1 MREPDSHGWVR
12 PPAVAGTFY
21 PADADQ
27 LLSALERATGPDR
40 AGGARR
46 TDWPKAIIAPHAG
59 YVYSGPIAA
68 TAYAT
73 VAAGAGTVR
82 RVVLAGPCHRVPV
95 RGIAVSSA
103 SAFGTPL
110 GPVRVDAAG
119 REAALSVDGVAVDDA
134 AHELEH
140 SIEVHLP
147 FVQQVLGD
155 VAVAPLVVGAGPPSI
170 LADVLDVL
178 WGGPE
183 TLIIVSTDLSH
194 YHDDATAK
202 RLDRITAD
210 AIVGGRV
217 DAISSTDACGAAPVR
232 GLLLAAARHGLTVT
246 LLDLRTSADTAG
258 TPDRV
263 VGYGAF
269 AVA

>member
-1 MREPDSHGWVR
+1 VPEPHAARWVR

-21 PADADQ
+21 PDDPDE
-27 LLSALERATGPDR
+27 LEATVDSNIQ
-40 AGGARR
+40 AAGARS
-46 TDWPKAIIAPHAG
+46 TGWPKAIIAPHAG
-59 YVYSGPIAA
+59 YVYSGPIAGS
-68 TAYAT
+68 AYAR
-73 VAAGAGTVR
+73 VRPAAGIVR

-103 SAFGTPL
+103 AAFGTPL
-110 GPVRVDAAG
+110 GPVPVDAAG
-119 REAALSVDGVAVDDA
+119 RDAALTIDGVAVGDD

-140 SIEVHLP
+140 SLEVHLP
-147 FVQQVLGD
+147 FIQRVLGD
-155 VAVAPLVVGAGPPSI
+155 VTLVPLVVGAGPPSI

-178 WGGPE
+178 WDGDE

-202 RLDRITAD
+202 RLDRATAD

-232 GLLLAAARHGLTVT
+232 GLLVAAARHGLSVE